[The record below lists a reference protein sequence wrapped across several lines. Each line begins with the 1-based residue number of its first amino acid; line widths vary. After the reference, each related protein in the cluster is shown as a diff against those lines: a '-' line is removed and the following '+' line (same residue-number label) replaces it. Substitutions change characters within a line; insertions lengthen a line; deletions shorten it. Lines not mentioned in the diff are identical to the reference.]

1 MKGILKNVILV
12 SSGRKA
18 DDSVKIN
25 FCTSIEQTSEEV
37 KELDDLRKKS
47 GLLYFVPNENTIN
60 QDIIKQ
66 LDNTFLDMP
75 KQKSHSKRLM
85 NVLFVLAKQQGYEDS
100 FPEFYANRME
110 RFISDI
116 KKELE

>member
-37 KELDDLRKKS
+37 KELDDLRKQS
-47 GLLYFVPNENTIN
+47 GLLYFSPNENKISEE
-60 QDIIKQ
+60 IIKE
-66 LDNTFLDMP
+66 LDNTNLDMP
-75 KQKSHSKRLM
+75 KKKSQSKRLM
-85 NVLFVLAKQQGYEDS
+85 NVLYVYAQQNGIED
-100 FPEFYANRME
+100 FNNFYKN
-110 RFISDI
+110 
-116 KKELE
+116 ELERIITHYKDKLE